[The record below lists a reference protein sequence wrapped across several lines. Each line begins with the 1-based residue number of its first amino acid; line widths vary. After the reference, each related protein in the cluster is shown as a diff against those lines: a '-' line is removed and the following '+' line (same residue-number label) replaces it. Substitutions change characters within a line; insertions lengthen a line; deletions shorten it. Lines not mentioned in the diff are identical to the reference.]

1 MTCRNCERVVT
12 ATRTRC
18 PACQAKLPAWY
29 LLAVTGGVA
38 GLYAAFKIVEL
49 IF

>member
-1 MTCRNCERVVT
+1 MKCNNCERVVT

-18 PACQAKLPAWY
+18 PACRTKLPVWY
-29 LLAVTGGVA
+29 LFATVGGAV